1 MVYLKKN
8 LRKKKKKK
16 THHTLRP
23 LSQIFWTLTTPTS
36 SSTPR
41 FIFILTFYPCFSP
54 FNPTPSFHSS
64 PFLPPALV
72 SREDEAAPIH
82 WELNGLSGDSYQSQ
96 PFHTGAQFFVFLLSV
111 LLSNHLTALQQKK
124 KKKCSM
130 KFSEMFFISS
140 QPYDTHFC
148 DGFCRDHLLDRVRC
162 SLAEWPDHLSRSQFT
177 QLHIHNEGAEN
188 TISV

>member
-1 MVYLKKN
+1 MTWFILKKN

-64 PFLPPALV
+64 PFLPPAPV

-124 KKKCSM
+124 NNAVWSFLKC
-130 KFSEMFFISS
+130 FSF
-140 QPYDTHFC
+140 
-148 DGFCRDHLLDRVRC
+148 
-162 SLAEWPDHLSRSQFT
+162 
-177 QLHIHNEGAEN
+177 LHSHTIH
-188 TISV
+188 ISVMVSAEITS

>member
-124 KKKCSM
+124 KIM
-130 KFSEMFFISS
+130 QYEVFWNVFHFFTAIRYTFLWWFLQRS
-140 QPYDTHFC
+140 PLRPC
-148 DGFCRDHLLDRVRC
+148 ALLSGRVTW
-162 SLAEWPDHLSRSQFT
+162 SP
-177 QLHIHNEGAEN
+177 
-188 TISV
+188 V